1 MTEKRDPSLA
11 LRVTE
16 KGGPSALRPQG
27 DRKGKASWGQK
38 RIGLRVTEKRPF
50 VKLRA
55 SALERQKWRDPS
67 FCAKLERKKEFF
79 EQLRLFLTKLTLKIK
94 I

>member
-1 MTEKRDPSLA
+1 MVGGILSEAKDLIRPFGLAASGRQKRKG

-16 KGGPSALRPQG
+16 KGPQG
-27 DRKGKASWGQK
+27 DRKEG
-38 RIGLRVTEKRPF
+38 PF
-50 VKLRA
+50 AKLRA